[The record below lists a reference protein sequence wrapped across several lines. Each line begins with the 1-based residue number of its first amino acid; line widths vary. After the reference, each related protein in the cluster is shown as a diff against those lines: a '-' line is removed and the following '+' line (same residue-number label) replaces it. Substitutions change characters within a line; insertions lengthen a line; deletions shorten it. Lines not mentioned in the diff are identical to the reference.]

1 MRNAES
7 AIFGFLSR
15 IAFRLNNWTARWI
28 PSAFSI
34 AILLTLITLVLA
46 FFATDHTLAD
56 CIRFWGDG
64 FWELLSF
71 SMQMTL
77 IMLTGYILVVSP
89 VMNRFLHWVARL
101 PRTSTGAIALTALGS
116 MLLALINW
124 GLSLIGSAMLVKYMA
139 RQHKDVDYRLLV
151 AVAYFGMGCTWHAG
165 LSASAP
171 ILVATPKHFMEAEIG
186 IIPLTQ
192 TIFHP
197 FNLLSA
203 LLVVITMTLLAI
215 ALHPKDPNQRV
226 KIDPQKLETF
236 GTFQPPAPEATNEFR
251 FAEFIDYRYFLNL
264 IIGVLGLV
272 WLYFNFASRGWQG
285 ITINTVNFVFLTL
298 GILLHPSPASVLK
311 AAAESA
317 GTIYSIVLQFPFYS
331 GMYGIIKGSGL
342 SEVGRYDDRS
352 VAAILGNSIVDR
364 RRH

>member
-1 MRNAES
+1 
-7 AIFGFLSR
+7 
-15 IAFRLNNWTARWI
+15 
-28 PSAFSI
+28 
-34 AILLTLITLVLA
+34 
-46 FFATDHTLAD
+46 
-56 CIRFWGDG
+56 
-64 FWELLSF
+64 
-71 SMQMTL
+71 MQMTL

-89 VMNRFLHWVARL
+89 AMNRFLHWIARL

-197 FNLLSA
+197 FNLLA
-203 LLVVITMTLLAI
+203 AFLVVITMTLLAI

-226 KIDPQKLETF
+226 KIDPQKLE
-236 GTFQPPAPEATNEFR
+236 
-251 FAEFIDYRYFLNL
+251 
-264 IIGVLGLV
+264 
-272 WLYFNFASRGWQG
+272 NF
-285 ITINTVNFVFLTL
+285 
-298 GILLHPSPASVLK
+298 
-311 AAAESA
+311 
-317 GTIYSIVLQFPFYS
+317 
-331 GMYGIIKGSGL
+331 
-342 SEVGRYDDRS
+342 
-352 VAAILGNSIVDR
+352 
-364 RRH
+364 